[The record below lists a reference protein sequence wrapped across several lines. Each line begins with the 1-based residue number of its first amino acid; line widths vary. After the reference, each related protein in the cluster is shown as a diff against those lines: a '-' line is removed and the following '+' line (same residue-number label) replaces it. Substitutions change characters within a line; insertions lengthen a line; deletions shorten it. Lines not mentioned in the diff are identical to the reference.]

1 MASFNP
7 VVALTRGLEVLR
19 IVNSLGE
26 ASAADVTRRAK
37 LPRPTVIRMLETLEE
52 AGYVTRRN
60 DSARYVPTGR
70 VLLLSSGYVAHQRI
84 GELAEPALTQLR
96 EKLGWPSSIA
106 IPDGSSMLVAYS
118 SRSFEGVLQH
128 ARSGTRAPLLGS
140 ALGRAYI
147 AHCPDEER
155 ERLLEMLRSAQP
167 GPFDKALLENPRAL
181 TKMLK
186 ATREAGY
193 AMPDPAYTRSVYNDA
208 GAGFAVPVV
217 SAGKTVGSINI
228 VFFASALSLDEAI
241 AAFLPEMLSAASLIG
256 ERLASEQGS
265 EAARHGA

>member
-7 VVALTRGLEVLR
+7 VTALTRGLEVLR
-19 IVNSLGE
+19 IVNALGE
-26 ASAADVTRRAK
+26 ASAAEVTRRAK

-52 AGYVTRRN
+52 VGYVTRRS
-60 DSARYVPTGR
+60 DSARYMPTGR

-84 GELAEPALTQLR
+84 GEVAEPVLAELR

-118 SRSFEGVLQH
+118 SRSFESVLIN

-147 AHCPDEER
+147 AFCPDDER
-155 ERLLEMLRSAQP
+155 ERLLDMLRAAQP
-167 GPFDKALLENPRAL
+167 GPFDKALLDNPRAL
-181 TKMLK
+181 ATMLK
-186 ATREAGY
+186 TTREEGY
-193 AMPDPAYTRSVYNDA
+193 AMPDPAYTRSVYNNA

-217 SAGKTVGSINI
+217 SAGRTIGSINI

-241 AAFLPEMLSAASLIG
+241 AAFLPEMLAAARRVG
-256 ERLASEQGS
+256 ERLATEQGV
-265 EAARHGA
+265 ATPVAR